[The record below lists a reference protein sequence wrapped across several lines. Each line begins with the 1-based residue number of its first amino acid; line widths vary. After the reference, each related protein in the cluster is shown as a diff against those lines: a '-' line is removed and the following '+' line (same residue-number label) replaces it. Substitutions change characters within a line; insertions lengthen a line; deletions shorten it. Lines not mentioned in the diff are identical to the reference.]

1 MPEGR
6 LNDVWGIMRLLNLKF
21 KSIRLGISAK
31 DGSMTEA
38 DLERIREALEQIGV
52 DARGERLGAGKS

>member
-1 MPEGR
+1 VPEGK

-52 DARGERLGAGKS
+52 DARGGHPGAGIP